1 MPATSS
7 VSPTGNANI
16 DGLLSGTKWA
26 VTSLTYSVPTGASFY
41 GASYGSGEPT
51 NNFEAFT
58 ATQLVAVRKALAAYA
73 SVSNLTFTEVTET
86 STTHGALRYAES
98 DTVGT
103 AWGYYPSVAEAG
115 GDMWFNNSNNYYD
128 NPVVGNYAYLTILH
142 ETGHALGLKHPHAA
156 SGSFGAEPSDR
167 DSLEYTVMSYRSYI
181 GASTTTGYTNGS
193 FSFPQTLM
201 MLDIAA
207 LQEMYGAN
215 YNTNAGDFVYKWS
228 ATTGEMTING
238 VGQGAPGG
246 NKIFMTVWDGAGNDT
261 YDFSNYT
268 TNLKVDL
275 APGGWTTVSTTQLA
289 NLGSSKLAVGNIANA
304 LLYKGNTASLIENAI
319 GGGGADNIA
328 GNSTNNKLTGN
339 GGNDYLDGREGSD
352 TAVYSGRAAEYLVV
366 DNGNGTWSITDLR
379 TGATDGVDT
388 VTNIEYL
395 QFTDANVA
403 LGATTTPPPP
413 TSSNLAP
420 NANNDVASLL
430 EDTSI
435 NMNVLANDS
444 DPEGATLS
452 FSGLP
457 TASNGTVTINADGT
471 LRYTPKANFFGA
483 DTISYAVT
491 DGSLTDAATVAVTVT
506 NVNDAPIAANDA
518 YSTAR
523 GTRLTVSGKGVLA
536 NDTDADGNALTTT
549 LVSST
554 KNGSLTANSNGTF
567 TYRPRFGFV
576 GTDSFTYRVSDGT
589 TTSGTATVTITV
601 GQPAAGQANASWGAA
616 AGAPEKGLDQI
627 PAPVGEDWLRG
638 FLPDPAPFGVGGWG
652 RDHAQGADSAAS
664 LGSELT
670 PACGGVDYH
679 GPQSDVSSWA
689 HDQMIGMLFA
699 NA

>member
-16 DGLLSGTKWA
+16 DGLLSGMKWA
-26 VTSLTYSVPTGASFY
+26 VTSLTYSFPTGVSFY

-51 NNFEAFT
+51 NNFEAFA

-228 ATTGEMTING
+228 VTTGEMTING

-246 NKIFMTVWDGAGNDT
+246 NKIFMTVWDGGGNDT

-275 APGGWTTVSTTQLA
+275 TPGGWTTVSTTQLA

-352 TAVYSGRAAEYLVV
+352 TAVYSGRAVEYLVV

-420 NANNDVASLL
+420 NADNDVASLM

-435 NMNVLANDS
+435 NINVLANDS
-444 DPEGATLS
+444 DPEGATFS

-483 DTISYAVT
+483 DTITYAVT

-523 GTRLTVSGKGVLA
+523 STRLTVSGKGVLA
-536 NDTDADGNALTTT
+536 NDADADGNALTTT

-576 GTDSFTYRVSDGT
+576 GTDSFTYRVNDGT

-616 AGAPEKGLDQI
+616 AGAPEMGLDQI

-638 FLPDPAPFGVGGWG
+638 FLTDPAPFGVGGWG
-652 RDHAQGADSAAS
+652 RDHAQGADFTAP

-670 PACGGVDYH
+670 PARGGVDYR
-679 GPQSDVSSWA
+679 GPQIDVSSWA